1 MAYPLMAYAVSF
13 FTHRDALENR
23 PGRIAG
29 MAIALFLCYGLGS
42 LWYMFLA
49 KVSFTSALS
58 LCVLPFI
65 PFDLLK
71 CGLAALLAV
80 ALDRSGLLRETDAVL
95 GRRD

>member
-1 MAYPLMAYAVSF
+1 
-13 FTHRDALENR
+13 
-23 PGRIAG
+23 
-29 MAIALFLCYGLGS
+29 
-42 LWYMFLA
+42 MFLA